1 MGTIL
6 PANSAQMSLS
16 FEQGLSAK
24 HMSLRSCMAAGVYQR
39 GLVAVAGKIDAS
51 PSKLCEKLAGG
62 AGDRPRDVGLDEFET
77 YLEKTGDRTPIYYLI
92 DKFLSDPQVRQEM
105 AMSRAL
111 ELLEQL
117 GPAFAAAGVKVGGK
131 KVP

>member
-62 AGDRPRDVGLDEFET
+62 GDDRKRDVGLDEFET